1 MRNRFS
7 NRNIFIILFILWCCV
22 ILTLTSIP
30 KLQSPTG
37 RIIGFDK
44 IAHFGIY
51 LVFSFLFMKMFT
63 KKELPKTIKKLYLLA
78 VLVPL
83 LDELHQIPIPGREFS
98 VYDIFADFL
107 GFLVIILIYRFR
119 KKKTSDCSTC

>member
-1 MRNRFS
+1 
-7 NRNIFIILFILWCCV
+7 
-22 ILTLTSIP
+22 
-30 KLQSPTG
+30 
-37 RIIGFDK
+37 
-44 IAHFGIY
+44 
-51 LVFSFLFMKMFT
+51 MFT

-107 GFLVIILIYRFR
+107 GFLVIILIYRSR